1 MVPQNHAVDD
11 GSGLLELLEQVIVI
25 DIRGQV
31 ANEATRGLAKL
42 SLRLDVASSER
53 LVTVR
58 RLIDNSSRI
67 AQALI
72 VGEANLSADLLVKVD
87 KKDFGWIEGN
97 IAQHFHQTLFCR
109 SLRQVLQSELKAFAC
124 RR

>member
-1 MVPQNHAVDD
+1 M
-11 GSGLLELLEQVIVI
+11 ELLEQVIVI

-67 AQALI
+67 AHY
-72 VGEANLSADLLVKVD
+72 KVD
-87 KKDFGWIEGN
+87 
-97 IAQHFHQTLFCR
+97 Q
-109 SLRQVLQSELKAFAC
+109 RQN
-124 RR
+124 